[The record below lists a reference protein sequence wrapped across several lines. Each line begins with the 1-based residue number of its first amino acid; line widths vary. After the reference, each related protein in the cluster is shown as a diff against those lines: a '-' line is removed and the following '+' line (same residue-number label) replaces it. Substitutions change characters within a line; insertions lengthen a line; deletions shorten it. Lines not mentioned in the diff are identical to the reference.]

1 MNWLNK
7 NHGSLMFIAVV
18 IFSAWNI
25 YLTYKT
31 SAREESNITQ
41 KADKLMAKLEERVE
55 RAQKDI
61 EKAGDTAQMLD
72 NKINEIDKKLA
83 VIEEKLKNATTKSLM
98 AAGASQE
105 QALQFWENKSTYIIP
120 LIQPQQQM
128 KIEKSQ

>member
-1 MNWLNK
+1 
-7 NHGSLMFIAVV
+7 MFIAVV